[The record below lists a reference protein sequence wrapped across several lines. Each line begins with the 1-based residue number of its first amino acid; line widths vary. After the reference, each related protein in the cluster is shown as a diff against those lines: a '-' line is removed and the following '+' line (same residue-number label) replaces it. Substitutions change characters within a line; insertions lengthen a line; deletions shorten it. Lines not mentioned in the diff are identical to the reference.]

1 MVPTHTWSQLRLLIQ
16 SRENSQ
22 FMSSESCQRR
32 TLEPC
37 VVSFNRAVI
46 LSWENLWWSVQFTIN
61 DPLLGLQS
69 TVKVTSVH
77 LWILHDPLHKR
88 RCALH
93 WQQYKDINRWGV
105 LLFYFKNRLTR
116 EAFREK
122 IFKITMLNVDV
133 ESFFV
138 MFIRTAILKKYF
150 KV

>member
-16 SRENSQ
+16 SRENSR

-61 DPLLGLQS
+61 DPLLALQS
-69 TVKVTSVH
+69 AVKVTSVH
-77 LWILHDPLHKR
+77 PWILLDPLHKH

-116 EAFREK
+116 EAFRGKNIQNTIAECWCWEFFCTVYK
-122 IFKITMLNVDV
+122 NNSFKEIF
-133 ESFFV
+133 
-138 MFIRTAILKKYF
+138 
-150 KV
+150 